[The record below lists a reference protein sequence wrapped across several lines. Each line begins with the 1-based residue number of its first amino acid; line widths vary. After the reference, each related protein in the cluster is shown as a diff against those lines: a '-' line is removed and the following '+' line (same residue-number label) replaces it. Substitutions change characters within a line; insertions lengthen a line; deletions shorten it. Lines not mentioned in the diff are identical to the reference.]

1 MMSEFDGVGFAETLI
16 VLILVVLLVFGS
28 TDIDTLSG
36 TPTKV

>member
-1 MMSEFDGVGFAETLI
+1 MSEFDGVEFANMLILLILI
-16 VLILVVLLVFGS
+16 VLLAFGS